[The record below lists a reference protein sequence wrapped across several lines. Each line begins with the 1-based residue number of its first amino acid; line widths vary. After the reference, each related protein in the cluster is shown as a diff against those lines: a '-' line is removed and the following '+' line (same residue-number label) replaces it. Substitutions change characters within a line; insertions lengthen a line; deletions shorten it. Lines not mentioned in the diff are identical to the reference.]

1 MEVRADTVRSERQQR
16 GWTQQHLADAAGCS
30 LRTVQRIERHGVAS
44 NESVSA
50 LCAVFE
56 LERSELLVDDPS
68 VDRYPGARRIEVL
81 VAIAAAVGA
90 GAGALVTFMAMSL
103 GGGS

>member
-1 MEVRADTVRSERQQR
+1 MEIRADIVRRERQQR

-30 LRTVQRIERHGVAS
+30 LRTVQRIEKLGVAS

-56 LERSELLVDDPS
+56 LERGDLLVDDPS
-68 VDRYPGARRIEVL
+68 SGTEAATRRVEVL
-81 VAIAAAVGA
+81 VAIAAGIGA
-90 GAGALVTFMAMSL
+90 GAGALTTWLLMTAANA
-103 GGGS
+103 G